1 MSTELYS
8 RVLPAMDLHFPHEK
22 DLTNYTNRKDVSE
35 IIIPQSLVKERLD
48 EVNNDGLF
56 LR

>member
-8 RVLPAMDLHFPHEK
+8 RVPPAMDLHFPHEK

-48 EVNNDGLF
+48 GVNNDGLF